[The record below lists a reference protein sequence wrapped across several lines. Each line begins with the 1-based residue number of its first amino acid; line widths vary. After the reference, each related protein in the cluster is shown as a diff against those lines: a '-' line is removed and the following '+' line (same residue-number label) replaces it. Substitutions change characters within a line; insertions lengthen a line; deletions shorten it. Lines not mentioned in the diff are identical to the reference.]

1 MRYVFSS
8 CSVSDWLVAREQGDA
23 SGISVINL
31 LAPLSLGLRR
41 GGHHLLGVL
50 VSEKQLKGIPE
61 VPDFVLW
68 LNSYYFVLFDCFPW
82 FLHFLTSLIKC
93 ALWNSM
99 RKP

>member
-1 MRYVFSS
+1 MLQESQSS
-8 CSVSDWLVAREQGDA
+8 TFWLHSAW
-23 SGISVINL
+23 
-31 LAPLSLGLRR
+31 GLRR

-93 ALWNSM
+93 ALWNSG
-99 RKP
+99 KT